1 MKQRRFL
8 PLLGATLITAAG
20 LAAPAPA
27 LAAGE
32 TVNVWLTTTD
42 DARGVNVTRGL
53 QQQAP
58 LNFTAGT
65 GSGGQTITVNENTT
79 YQQFEGGGAS
89 FTDTAAWLMN
99 SSGALTPAT
108 RDDTMRKLFDPV
120 NGIGLSFIR
129 NPMASS
135 DLARFS
141 YSYDDLP
148 AGQTDP
154 NLAKFSIAHDLADV
168 VPLTKHA
175 RQLNPAI
182 KVMASP
188 WSAPPWMKDNGD
200 FRLGWLKSEFYPTYA
215 QYFVKYL
222 QEFAAQGVPVNYVSV
237 QNEPT
242 CCSSYPSMNWNGDG
256 LAYFT
261 KNNLLPALHAANL
274 STKVLALDWN
284 WDKYVDFAAATMN
297 DAAIRSDSLF
307 GGMAW
312 HGYGGDVNQQTT
324 VHNQYPAVNANS
336 TEHSGGTWVSNQQAE
351 DMNNI
356 VDYTRNWSKS
366 FVKWSLAVD

>member
-1 MKQRRFL
+1 
-8 PLLGATLITAAG
+8 LGATLITAAG

-108 RDDTMRKLFDPV
+108 RDDTVRKLFDPV

-148 AGQTDP
+148 APGRRIRIWP
-154 NLAKFSIAHDLADV
+154 S
-168 VPLTKHA
+168 
-175 RQLNPAI
+175 
-182 KVMASP
+182 SP
-188 WSAPPWMKDNGD
+188 SRTISPM
-200 FRLGWLKSEFYPTYA
+200 
-215 QYFVKYL
+215 
-222 QEFAAQGVPVNYVSV
+222 
-237 QNEPT
+237 
-242 CCSSYPSMNWNGDG
+242 
-256 LAYFT
+256 
-261 KNNLLPALHAANL
+261 
-274 STKVLALDWN
+274 
-284 WDKYVDFAAATMN
+284 
-297 DAAIRSDSLF
+297 
-307 GGMAW
+307 
-312 HGYGGDVNQQTT
+312 
-324 VHNQYPAVNANS
+324 
-336 TEHSGGTWVSNQQAE
+336 
-351 DMNNI
+351 
-356 VDYTRNWSKS
+356 
-366 FVKWSLAVD
+366 